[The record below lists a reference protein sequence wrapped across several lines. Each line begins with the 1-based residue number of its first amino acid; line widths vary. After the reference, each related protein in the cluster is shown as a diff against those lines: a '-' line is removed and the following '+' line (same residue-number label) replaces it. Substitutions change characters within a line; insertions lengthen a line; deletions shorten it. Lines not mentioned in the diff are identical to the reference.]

1 MNALKIEEYN
11 PHIATSDK
19 VCGSDMRTANNI
31 VEYNNK
37 KENKTMKA
45 SKKQTFLNVKDSKA
59 RVAVILSRVSSLD
72 QQDNYSLDA
81 QDDKLQAY
89 CEAKGLE
96 VIGSYKLV
104 ESSSRGDRPE
114 FQKVLNF
121 VRKQK
126 QPIAIV
132 CDKVDRLQRSFKF
145 VPLLEEWRKQGKIE
159 LHFRSDNAIL
169 TKDSSSSELLQYD
182 MLVIFAKYYAECI
195 SENVLRSH
203 ERMQKEGRIFTEPPI
218 GYKRS
223 ENNKKEIVFDEER
236 AFLIRKLF
244 VEYSTGLYSY
254 DQLRD
259 MAKAWGLR
267 NKTKLHKPLGK
278 SQIAQVLANEFYIG
292 IATVKGEKYK
302 HIYPHL
308 ISDEL
313 FEKCRQVR
321 EGRRSAFSKKTKDT
335 AHTLF
340 KGMIRCKNCGCLV
353 TPEPPKKGKYVYLR
367 PNTKK
372 GCNCKQINEEVAN
385 KLVEEVLKNMSIPSD
400 VLELY
405 LDKLK
410 QRFDTQQQEESIQQK
425 LKLKELNSIED
436 SLNELLDM
444 CLKKVITREEYVSKR
459 QELERNSNLLKN
471 QIENYNNN
479 LEEVFIS
486 MKHLLEVGSRIYEL
500 YCSSGI
506 ERKREILKLIFP
518 NFWLDGSNLSYEIN
532 KTFEIFLKGL
542 YCLLNWAAVDSNHR
556 PHPYQGCALTT

>member
-1 MNALKIEEYN
+1 
-11 PHIATSDK
+11 
-19 VCGSDMRTANNI
+19 
-31 VEYNNK
+31 
-37 KENKTMKA
+37 MKA

-81 QDDKLQAY
+81 QDYRLQAY
-89 CEAKGLE
+89 WEAKGLE

-267 NKTKLHKPLGK
+267 NKTKLHKP
-278 SQIAQVLANEFYIG
+278 
-292 IATVKGEKYK
+292 
-302 HIYPHL
+302 
-308 ISDEL
+308 
-313 FEKCRQVR
+313 
-321 EGRRSAFSKKTKDT
+321 
-335 AHTLF
+335 
-340 KGMIRCKNCGCLV
+340 
-353 TPEPPKKGKYVYLR
+353 
-367 PNTKK
+367 
-372 GCNCKQINEEVAN
+372 
-385 KLVEEVLKNMSIPSD
+385 PS
-400 VLELY
+400 
-405 LDKLK
+405 
-410 QRFDTQQQEESIQQK
+410 
-425 LKLKELNSIED
+425 
-436 SLNELLDM
+436 
-444 CLKKVITREEYVSKR
+444 
-459 QELERNSNLLKN
+459 
-471 QIENYNNN
+471 
-479 LEEVFIS
+479 
-486 MKHLLEVGSRIYEL
+486 
-500 YCSSGI
+500 
-506 ERKREILKLIFP
+506 
-518 NFWLDGSNLSYEIN
+518 
-532 KTFEIFLKGL
+532 
-542 YCLLNWAAVDSNHR
+542 
-556 PHPYQGCALTT
+556 